1 MRYNV
6 LHYLFKKVL
15 VDLQQLQLYVR
26 AGTRILGDKYKLSPQ
41 PVSVHDTLI
50 QTLDMSVFA
59 TFTRSPF
66 TVTSICVK
74 LWRPS
79 YFELSVPNDPRWSS
93 PPDNELEVAVS
104 VMTNWLPNKDWVQA
118 QPGPLLFHFI
128 PSFLNL

>member
-1 MRYNV
+1 
-6 LHYLFKKVL
+6 
-15 VDLQQLQLYVR
+15 
-26 AGTRILGDKYKLSPQ
+26 
-41 PVSVHDTLI
+41 
-50 QTLDMSVFA
+50 MSVFA

-104 VMTNWLPNKDWVQA
+104 VIQLTTKQDWVQA